1 MSLVC
6 RSVGSLLTQDVYL
19 LSSPSLKYNK
29 YIAMTTNNKSLPP
42 RRSTTMPVKWDDQT
56 ANRFTSLRKSL
67 QNALIDST
75 LPYSPSNAAS
85 NKELITPFTPTRA
98 SSSIG
103 AHYGRSH
110 SVGAANSAA
119 KVEVSSLRQKKLCHR
134 CLQTSWQ

>member
-1 MSLVC
+1 
-6 RSVGSLLTQDVYL
+6 
-19 LSSPSLKYNK
+19 
-29 YIAMTTNNKSLPP
+29 MTTNNKSLPP

-56 ANRFTSLRKSL
+56 ANRFTALRKSL

-75 LPYSPSNAAS
+75 LPSPSNAAS
-85 NKELITPFTPTRA
+85 NNKELIRPFSPTRA
-98 SSSIG
+98 SSTIG

-110 SVGAANSAA
+110 SVGAANSAAA

>member
-1 MSLVC
+1 
-6 RSVGSLLTQDVYL
+6 
-19 LSSPSLKYNK
+19 
-29 YIAMTTNNKSLPP
+29 MTTNNKSLPP

-56 ANRFTSLRKSL
+56 ANRFTALRKSL

-75 LPYSPSNAAS
+75 LPSSPSNAAS
-85 NKELITPFTPTRA
+85 NKELITPFSPTRA
-98 SSSIG
+98 SSTVG

-110 SVGAANSAA
+110 SVGAVNSAA